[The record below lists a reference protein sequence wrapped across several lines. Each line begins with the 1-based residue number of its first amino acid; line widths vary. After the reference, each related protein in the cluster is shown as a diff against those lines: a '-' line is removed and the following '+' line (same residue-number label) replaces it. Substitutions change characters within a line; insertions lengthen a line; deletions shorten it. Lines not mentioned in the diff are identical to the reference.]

1 MNETIN
7 IVLIE
12 DNPGDIRLIE
22 ELLKYANNFY
32 YNLIIAKDLTT
43 GFKKIEKYKADVIL
57 LDLTLPDCMGINTI
71 IKTRNKV
78 KNLPI
83 VVLTG
88 IDDEI
93 IARKAVQAGA
103 QEFLIKGTIT
113 GEILARS
120 IIHAI
125 DRQKMKQTIEVLAET
140 VQRSQD
146 QLRKIIDGN
155 ADGIVIINNQ
165 GIVQFVN
172 RAAEKLFDR
181 ERMEFLDHSFGF
193 PISLDNKTEIK
204 IHKKNGRIIHA
215 EMNSAKILWENSEAF
230 LITIRDISIRK
241 EAEDKIKNIAKFPSE
256 NPNPVLRVKNG
267 HIIYANPA
275 AKRRFNLEK
284 GEAIP
289 NQLRNLINNSMMTR
303 TNRQKEIQFNKRFY
317 SLTINPIPES
327 NYVNVYAMDITDR
340 KIAELALKESEM
352 KYKTIIEHSASSIV
366 SVNRNGVFLIVNK
379 KAAEDLGG
387 SPEDFI
393 GKSLSE
399 VFPSEEAEK
408 RLNSTQKIFKTGIG
422 NSYEETYEYITG
434 NKTYLVNEQPLKDL
448 SGNIYAV
455 QSIALDITE
464 LKESEKIV
472 RRLEQTLH
480 EMNALIEH
488 APMAIFL
495 IDKSGKILR
504 ANEAAKDLLEYDDEL
519 LNHKI
524 LNIFDPKYLETAYKH
539 FNEDIYDLNI
549 SNSFEASL
557 KTKTGKH
564 VDVEITSTIIKIAE
578 NLIIQSFF
586 SNISER
592 KNYERHREM
601 LLDELISSLEFKSM
615 FLATVS
621 HELRTPLNAIL
632 GFSSLLLEDGYGETT
647 KQQKGFLKDIY
658 QAGDHLLNLINS
670 ILDLSKIDAGKLE
683 LDIKSFELFPL
694 VQEIQSIIKP
704 LYTRKNLEFKI
715 EGISEKTLISADSL
729 RFKQVLYN
737 LVDNSIKF
745 TDEGH
750 IKLKLLEKND
760 HWEFQIEDS
769 GIGIADEDKEIVF
782 REFGRVEND
791 KLKPVAG
798 SGLGLAVTKRIINLH
813 GGKIWFKS
821 KFGKGTTFYFTIPK
835 LNKSYE
841 KDSKLKN

>member
-1 MNETIN
+1 MNDRIN
-7 IVLIE
+7 ILLIE

-22 ELLKYANNFY
+22 ELLKEVNDFC
-32 YNLIIAKDLTT
+32 YNLTIAENLIK
-43 GFKKIEKYKADVIL
+43 GFNKIEKNKSDVIL
-57 LDLTLPDCMGINTI
+57 LDLTLPDSMGINTI
-71 IKTRNKV
+71 IKTRDKV

-88 IDDEI
+88 VNDEI

-103 QEFLIKGTIT
+103 QEYLLKGMINGKT
-113 GEILARS
+113 LARA

-125 DRQKMKQTIEVLAET
+125 DRQKMKQTVELLAET

-155 ADGIVIINNQ
+155 ADGIVIINDQ

-181 ERMEFLDHSFGF
+181 ERKEFLDHSFGF
-193 PISLDNKTEIK
+193 PISLENKTEIT
-204 IHKKNGRIIHA
+204 IPKKDGRIIHA

-230 LITIRDISIRK
+230 LMTIRDISIRK
-241 EAEDKIKNIAKFPSE
+241 EAEEKIKNIAKFPSE
-256 NPNPVLRVKNG
+256 NPNPVFRVKNG
-267 HIIYANPA
+267 HINYVNPA
-275 AKRRFNLEK
+275 AKRKFNLEK
-284 GEAIP
+284 GDAIP
-289 NQLRNLINNSMMTR
+289 KELRELTNNSIITH
-303 TNRQKEIQFNKRFY
+303 TNKQKEIQFDKHFY

-327 NYVNVYAMDITDR
+327 NYINVYAMDITDR
-340 KIAELALKESEM
+340 KLAELALKESEM
-352 KYKTIIEHSASSIV
+352 KYKTIIEHSTSSIV
-366 SVNRNGVFLIVNK
+366 SVDRNGVFLVVNE

-399 VFPSEEAEK
+399 VFPNEVAK
-408 RLNSTQKIFKTGIG
+408 VRLESYHKIFQTGIG
-422 NSYEETYEYITG
+422 NSYEQTYNYFTG

-464 LKESEKIV
+464 LKESEKII

-488 APMAIFL
+488 APLAIFL

-519 LNHKI
+519 LNYKI
-524 LNIFDPKYLETAYKH
+524 LNLFEPKYLETAYKH

-549 SNSFEASL
+549 SNSFEASI
-557 KTKTGKH
+557 KTKTGTF

-615 FLATVS
+615 FLATIS
-621 HELRTPLNAIL
+621 HDLRTPLNAIL

-647 KQQKGFLKDIY
+647 KKQKGFLKDIY
-658 QAGDHLLNLINS
+658 QAGEHLLNLINS
-670 ILDLSKIDAGKLE
+670 ILDLSKIDAGKFK
-683 LDIKSFELFPL
+683 LDIRSFELYPI
-694 VQEIQSIIKP
+694 VQEIRSIIKP

-715 EGISEKTLISADSL
+715 EGISEKTLINADPL

-737 LVDNSIKF
+737 LIDNSIKF
-745 TDEGH
+745 TKEGY
-750 IKLKLLEKND
+750 IKLKFFEKND
-760 HWEFQIEDS
+760 FWEFQIKDS
-769 GIGIADEDKEIVF
+769 GIGIEDEDEDIVF
-782 REFGRVEND
+782 REYGRVEKD

-798 SGLGLAVTKRIINLH
+798 SGLGLAVTKRIVNLH
-813 GGKIWFKS
+813 GGEIWFKS
-821 KFGKGTTFYFTIPK
+821 NFGEGTTFYFTIPK
-835 LNKSYE
+835 FKKSV
-841 KDSKLKN
+841 DNG